1 MIARPLLILS
11 LSLLPVVACH
21 ATSDAVDFV
30 RVDKSNRTL
39 YLLSGKKVVAY
50 FPIALGGA
58 PVGPKQREGDKRTP
72 EGRYVLDVKK
82 QDSAFFRA
90 IHISY
95 PNADDLSHANK
106 QGVAPGSAIM
116 IHGQKN
122 GLGWLSFL
130 SQRYDWTNGCIA
142 LSNEDM
148 QQVWNL
154 VQVPTAIE
162 ITP

>member
-1 MIARPLLILS
+1 LIARLLLILS
-11 LSLLPVVACH
+11 LSALPVVACH
-21 ATSDAVDFV
+21 ATPGAVDFV
-30 RVDKSNRTL
+30 RVDKSERTL
-39 YLLSGKKVVAY
+39 YLLSGKNVVAH
-50 FPIALGGA
+50 FPVVLGGA

-72 EGRYVLDVKK
+72 EGRYVLDLKK

-95 PNADDLSHANK
+95 PNAGDLSRAK
-106 QGVAPGSAIM
+106 QQGVDPGSAIM
-116 IHGQKN
+116 IHGQTN

-130 SQRYDWTNGCIA
+130 SQRLDWTNGCIA

-154 VQVPTAIE
+154 VQVPTPIE